1 MVLLPQ
7 APQLAPGKVTSAR
20 SDGES
25 GAVAVQDVHPHM
37 PTVAGLNQEKIPCLP
52 KRTSPLRLRSNSE
65 PAHTSTSIT
74 AVHVFSLLLVCFS
87 AIAVSWTL
95 FERPRSYHSHSVSL
109 KALSFS
115 SVDIIS
121 SGSSGNVKITVLQSS
136 QPKLWWDNSCQSC
149 ASADAVTIGY
159 GVSNDSLTVTITFP
173 SLALWANT
181 HTTNVFLSLPD
192 TLQSFSATAKSA
204 SLIWRGPK
212 VVDDFTFSCDTGA
225 FTVVSPLHSK
235 SATIA
240 IGSHSNRRRLLE
252 LHRFTRL
259 TKAQSG
265 VLVDAKYSVHLFGL
279 SFFSY
284 DLSGLFVRMHEP
296 HLLPPSQVAV
306 QQNSSKTFSINDPDS
321 AMLALNTG
329 FPFSVNSVGSMSD
342 DDWYSDRNYGIV
354 IDAGSSGSRL
364 LIYSWKSFNAPSHN
378 SSALPV
384 IEKAFPNDSKP
395 WSTSVEPGISSLA
408 TLSPSNLPTFESTR
422 KYLRPLL
429 RFAEKTIPK
438 HLHRKTPIYLFATAG
453 MRLVPQE
460 AQDLILHYACRVVQE
475 RYQFDVTG
483 GCSRQFRIISG
494 EAEGIFGW
502 VTVNYLHG
510 GFQDPSK
517 QNPLPR
523 EGSPPTYGFL
533 DMGGASMQIAFEPM
547 ESMKK
552 SHADDLTRFNLRTAG
567 GHEMKFEVFVSTFLG
582 FGVNEARRRY
592 VEGIATESGFP
603 LKTAASP
610 IKKPKN
616 VFYEMQDVTPIS
628 PTLSDPCLPLNLQL
642 EPDRYI
648 QRIRNPRP
656 TLVGTGN
663 LPECLQK
670 LNPYLR
676 KSEPCKNEPCLF
688 NGVHAPIDDI
698 AKHRFIGVSEYYYT
712 PTAVQGAGSYHF
724 DEFLK
729 NAEIQCRSTWR
740 ELSDMYLELNPGT
753 SKLSI
758 LEEQRLKLRCFKS
771 AWVLEVLHDG
781 FGIPKDQLVESDTVS
796 GENREA
802 TSFQPAMELNG
813 FPISWTLGAMLFHVS
828 SIIPPNQP
836 N

>member
-1 MVLLPQ
+1 M
-7 APQLAPGKVTSAR
+7 
-20 SDGES
+20 
-25 GAVAVQDVHPHM
+25 
-37 PTVAGLNQEKIPCLP
+37 
-52 KRTSPLRLRSNSE
+52 
-65 PAHTSTSIT
+65 
-74 AVHVFSLLLVCFS
+74 
-87 AIAVSWTL
+87 
-95 FERPRSYHSHSVSL
+95 
-109 KALSFS
+109 
-115 SVDIIS
+115 
-121 SGSSGNVKITVLQSS
+121 
-136 QPKLWWDNSCQSC
+136 
-149 ASADAVTIGY
+149 
-159 GVSNDSLTVTITFP
+159 LT
-173 SLALWANT
+173 
-181 HTTNVFLSLPD
+181 
-192 TLQSFSATAKSA
+192 
-204 SLIWRGPK
+204 
-212 VVDDFTFSCDTGA
+212 
-225 FTVVSPLHSK
+225 
-235 SATIA
+235 
-240 IGSHSNRRRLLE
+240 
-252 LHRFTRL
+252 
-259 TKAQSG
+259 
-265 VLVDAKYSVHLFGL
+265 
-279 SFFSY
+279 
-284 DLSGLFVRMHEP
+284 
-296 HLLPPSQVAV
+296 
-306 QQNSSKTFSINDPDS
+306 
-321 AMLALNTG
+321 LNTG
-329 FPFSVNSVGSMSD
+329 FPLHVSSARSISS
-342 DDWYSDRNYGIV
+342 DWYSDRNYGIV

-364 LIYSWKSFNAPSHN
+364 LVYSWKSFNDPYHN
-378 SSALPV
+378 SSALPI
-384 IEKAFPNDSKP
+384 IEKAFPNDLKP
-395 WSTSVEPGISSLA
+395 WSTTVEPGISSLA

-475 RYQFDVTG
+475 RYQFDVSG
-483 GCSRQFRIISG
+483 GCARQFRIISG

-547 ESMKK
+547 ESMKQ
-552 SHADDLTRFNLRTAG
+552 SHADDLTHFSLRTAG
-567 GHEMKFEVFVSTFLG
+567 GNEIKFKIFVSTFLG

-592 VEGIATESGFP
+592 VEGIATEAGFS

-610 IKKPKN
+610 NKKPKN
-616 VFYEMQDVTPIS
+616 IFYEMHDVTPIS

-656 TLVGTGN
+656 TLIGTGN
-663 LPECLQK
+663 LPECLER

-676 KSEPCKNEPCLF
+676 KSEPCKSEPCLF
-688 NGVHAPIDDI
+688 NGVHAPIVDI

-724 DEFLK
+724 DQFLK
-729 NAEIQCRSTWR
+729 NADIQCKSTWR
-740 ELSDMYLELNPGT
+740 ELMEMHPESNSGT

-781 FGIPKDQLVESDTVS
+781 FGIPKDQLVESDAMS
-796 GENREA
+796 GEA
-802 TSFQPAMELNG
+802 TAFQPAMELNG

-828 SIIPPNQP
+828 SIIPPKADK
-836 N
+836 

>member
-1 MVLLPQ
+1 
-7 APQLAPGKVTSAR
+7 
-20 SDGES
+20 
-25 GAVAVQDVHPHM
+25 
-37 PTVAGLNQEKIPCLP
+37 
-52 KRTSPLRLRSNSE
+52 
-65 PAHTSTSIT
+65 
-74 AVHVFSLLLVCFS
+74 
-87 AIAVSWTL
+87 
-95 FERPRSYHSHSVSL
+95 
-109 KALSFS
+109 
-115 SVDIIS
+115 
-121 SGSSGNVKITVLQSS
+121 
-136 QPKLWWDNSCQSC
+136 
-149 ASADAVTIGY
+149 
-159 GVSNDSLTVTITFP
+159 
-173 SLALWANT
+173 
-181 HTTNVFLSLPD
+181 
-192 TLQSFSATAKSA
+192 
-204 SLIWRGPK
+204 
-212 VVDDFTFSCDTGA
+212 
-225 FTVVSPLHSK
+225 
-235 SATIA
+235 
-240 IGSHSNRRRLLE
+240 
-252 LHRFTRL
+252 
-259 TKAQSG
+259 
-265 VLVDAKYSVHLFGL
+265 
-279 SFFSY
+279 
-284 DLSGLFVRMHEP
+284 
-296 HLLPPSQVAV
+296 
-306 QQNSSKTFSINDPDS
+306 
-321 AMLALNTG
+321 MLALNTG
-329 FPFSVNSVGSMSD
+329 FPIAGNSVSSISE
-342 DDWYSDRNYGIV
+342 DWYSDRNYGIV

-378 SSALPV
+378 SSALPI

-422 KYLRPLL
+422 KYLRTLL

-552 SHADDLTRFNLRTAG
+552 SHADDLTRFSLRTAG

-592 VEGIATESGFP
+592 VEGIATESG
-603 LKTAASP
+603 
-610 IKKPKN
+610 
-616 VFYEMQDVTPIS
+616 
-628 PTLSDPCLPLNLQL
+628 DPCLPLNLQL

-676 KSEPCKNEPCLF
+676 KSEPCKSEPCLF

-724 DEFLK
+724 DQFLK
-729 NAEIQCRSTWR
+729 NAEIQCKSTWR

-802 TSFQPAMELNG
+802 ASFQPAMELNG

-828 SIIPPNQP
+828 SIITPNQP

>member
-7 APQLAPGKVTSAR
+7 APQLDAGEETDASN
-20 SDGES
+20 DGIAGGGVVPDMQGQVPS
-25 GAVAVQDVHPHM
+25 VAS
-37 PTVAGLNQEKIPCLP
+37 LKQEIPRLP
-52 KRTSPLRLRSNSE
+52 KRTSSLRLRSLSE
-65 PAHTSTSIT
+65 PAPHKPASMT
-74 AVHVFSLLLVCFS
+74 VVPVLSLLLVCLS
-87 AIAVSWTL
+87 AIAAYRAL
-95 FERPRSYHSHSVSL
+95 FEGTRSHHSHSVSL
-109 KALSFS
+109 KSFHFT
-115 SVDIIS
+115 SVDIVS

-136 QPKLWWDNSCQSC
+136 HAQLWWENSCQAC
-149 ASADAVTIGY
+149 KSADS
-159 GVSNDSLTVTITFP
+159 VSVAYSFNNDRLTVAITFP
-173 SLALWANT
+173 SSASRTDTLN
-181 HTTNVFLSLPD
+181 TNVFLSIPD
-192 TLQSFSATAKSA
+192 TLKSFAATAESGH
-204 SLIWRGPK
+204 LIWRGPT
-212 VVDDFTFSCDTGA
+212 VADSFIFSCNTGA
-225 FTVVSPLHSK
+225 FTVVSPLQSK
-235 SATIA
+235 SASIV
-240 IGSHSNRRRLLE
+240 IGSQPSRRRFLE
-252 LHRFTRL
+252 FHRSVRL
-259 TKAQSG
+259 TNAQSG
-265 VLVDAKYSVHLFGL
+265 VLIDAKYSSHLFGVT
-279 SFFSY
+279 FFSY
-284 DLSGLFVRMHEP
+284 TLSGLISRMHQS
-296 HLLPPSQVAV
+296 HRIPPSEPAAF
-306 QQNSSKTFSINDPDS
+306 QNKRQTFSTSDPDS
-321 AMLALNTG
+321 AMLTLNTG
-329 FPFSVNSVGSMSD
+329 FPLHVSSARSISS
-342 DDWYSDRNYGIV
+342 DWYSDRNYGIV

-364 LIYSWKSFNAPSHN
+364 LIYSWKSFNDPYHN
-378 SSALPV
+378 SSALPI
-384 IEKAFPNDSKP
+384 IEKAFPNDLKP
-395 WSTSVEPGISSLA
+395 WSTTVEPGISSLA

-438 HLHRKTPIYLFATAG
+438 RLHRKTPIYLFATAG

-475 RYQFDVTG
+475 RYQFDVSG
-483 GCSRQFRIISG
+483 GCARQFRIISG

-547 ESMKK
+547 ESMKQ
-552 SHADDLTRFNLRTAG
+552 SHADDLTHFSLRTAG
-567 GHEMKFEVFVSTFLG
+567 GNEIKFKIFVSTFLG

-592 VEGIATESGFP
+592 VEGIATEAGFS

-610 IKKPKN
+610 NKKPKN
-616 VFYEMQDVTPIS
+616 IFYEMHDVTPIS

-656 TLVGTGN
+656 TLIGTGN
-663 LPECLQK
+663 LPECLER

-676 KSEPCKNEPCLF
+676 KSEPCKSEPCLF
-688 NGVHAPIDDI
+688 NGVHAPIVDI

-724 DEFLK
+724 DQFLK
-729 NAEIQCRSTWR
+729 NADIQCKSTWR
-740 ELSDMYLELNPGT
+740 ELMEMHPESNSGT

-781 FGIPKDQLVESDTVS
+781 FGIPKDQLVESDAMS
-796 GENREA
+796 GEA
-802 TSFQPAMELNG
+802 TAFQPAMELNG

-828 SIIPPNQP
+828 SIIPPKADK
-836 N
+836 